1 MSRLYPRP
9 VRGGEPGRIAFV
21 LSGGGS
27 LGAVQ
32 VGMLRA
38 LSEHKIHPDFLIG
51 TSVGAVNAAWMA
63 GRPEPGS
70 MDELTEIWLGLRRQD
85 VFPLSPLTSA
95 RGLLGRTNHFI
106 SNASLGAILERHIP
120 YKQLE
125 QAAVPVHVVVTEL
138 KSGRATILTSG
149 PAVPALLASCAVPG
163 VFPPVEI
170 GRCDY
175 VDGGV
180 ANHTPITVAIE
191 LGAQK
196 IYVLPVG
203 YPWLNREPTNALG
216 MALHALARIVEQ
228 KLDAEVAANRGVA
241 DIQVMPALDLA
252 DVSPADFSHTQELI
266 DWGYR
271 SARRQLGS
279 SNGHANGTVPE
290 KAKKTLRLDPTP
302 ARAA

>member
-106 SNASLGAILERHIP
+106 SNAVARSRPFIRFPHSETLVSRAHDYSFPSDHAVMAGAVAAGLFLVNRRLGVVAL
-120 YKQLE
+120 
-125 QAAVPVHVVVTEL
+125 AAALLMAVARVYIGAHWPGDVLVVPATGAYGHAMANNYNALPRPPVIFCKGGDARVVVRRE
-138 KSGRATILTSG
+138 RYEDLT
-149 PAVPALLASCAVPG
+149 
-163 VFPPVEI
+163 
-170 GRCDY
+170 
-175 VDGGV
+175 
-180 ANHTPITVAIE
+180 
-191 LGAQK
+191 
-196 IYVLPVG
+196 
-203 YPWLNREPTNALG
+203 
-216 MALHALARIVEQ
+216 ARDE
-228 KLDAEVAANRGVA
+228 
-241 DIQVMPALDLA
+241 
-252 DVSPADFSHTQELI
+252 
-266 DWGYR
+266 
-271 SARRQLGS
+271 
-279 SNGHANGTVPE
+279 
-290 KAKKTLRLDPTP
+290 
-302 ARAA
+302 

>member
-1 MSRLYPRP
+1 MS
-9 VRGGEPGRIAFV
+9 
-21 LSGGGS
+21 
-27 LGAVQ
+27 
-32 VGMLRA
+32 
-38 LSEHKIHPDFLIG
+38 D
-51 TSVGAVNAAWMA
+51 SVKS
-63 GRPEPGS
+63 R
-70 MDELTEIWLGLRRQD
+70 
-85 VFPLSPLTSA
+85 PLTSA

-120 YKQLE
+120 YKRLE

-170 GRCDY
+170 GRRDY

-279 SNGHANGTVPE
+279 SNAVSSADDLERPFGWELVVDATHQEALQRQVHGDVGDQQPDDDERDDPDQQPPAQRQRHFLGVRRTY
-290 KAKKTLRLDPTP
+290 PTP
-302 ARAA
+302 RTVWIKAGS